1 MIIITGAWGGGSAKL
16 HNWCLG
22 LRGRSPITTNGDAE
36 NGDDQDDLGGGDDQE
51 GHGEQSEGVVHILI
65 SPVATNGDA
74 GDGDDQDGQDDHVIM
89 VVVVVFIAMVI
100 MVLKILM
107 SILMSTITTNGDAGN
122 DGQNDLGGVDE
133 QDGGGDQGG
142 PGEQSDGGVYNHDE
156 QNVCDVNCDQQCD
169 KPQDFLDSNVPDLL
183 VF

>member
-1 MIIITGAWGGGSAKL
+1 MVITRVIIIITGTWGGGSAKL

-22 LRGRSPITTNGDAE
+22 LRGRSPIT
-36 NGDDQDDLGGGDDQE
+36 
-51 GHGEQSEGVVHILI
+51 
-65 SPVATNGDA
+65 TNGDA

-122 DGQNDLGGVDE
+122 DGQNDLGGVDDE
-133 QDGGGDQGG
+133 QD
-142 PGEQSDGGVYNHDE
+142 GEQSDGGVYNHDK
-156 QNVCDVNCDQQCD
+156 QNVWDVNCDQQCD

>member
-1 MIIITGAWGGGSAKL
+1 MIIIITGAWGGGSAKL

-74 GDGDDQDGQDDHVIM
+74 GDGDDQDGLDGGVHKQDDQNLCGVH
-89 VVVVVFIAMVI
+89 
-100 MVLKILM
+100 IL
-107 SILMSTITTNGDAGN
+107 IRIITTNG
-122 DGQNDLGGVDE
+122 E
-133 QDGGGDQGG
+133 WRCWR
-142 PGEQSDGGVYNHDE
+142 ER
-156 QNVCDVNCDQQCD
+156 
-169 KPQDFLDSNVPDLL
+169 
-183 VF
+183 